1 MTVMTIAEIKAL
13 ADSKGWTLVM
23 HEEDCEPASFTIAIS
38 GHRFARVSLD
48 RLIAIVNHYR

>member
-1 MTVMTIAEIKAL
+1 MTAMTIAEIKAL